1 MEFVDAL
8 KKSREFS
15 INSEDFDRAIRLMEV
30 NALQKKAEAEKQ
42 KADAMDEFVK
52 VMKAN
57 SARGY
62 FRIIIGKP

>member
-30 NALQKKAEAEKQ
+30 DALQKKAEAEEQRAKS
-42 KADAMDEFVK
+42 MDEFVK
-52 VMKAN
+52 IMKTI
-57 SARGY
+57 SDQGY
-62 FRIIIGKP
+62 FKFIIDHY

>member
-1 MEFVDAL
+1 MEFVEAL

-15 INSEDFDRAIRLMEV
+15 GVPEDFNRAIRLMEV
-30 NALQKKAEAEKQ
+30 DALQKKAEAEKQ

-57 SARGY
+57 SARGH
-62 FRIIIGKP
+62 FRVIVGKP